1 MIRLDSLLKGQG
13 LVLEDWKIHLA
24 TGKDWNDP
32 LEWYFKGTFKRWQ
45 EGQTMRNFQCKM
57 VVSLI
62 HLDRDLWLF
71 VGVYEILG
79 VREAVRM
86 PYYYRTRL
94 IPGHEALIGR
104 VMVRFKRNFRASYLI
119 GERFVDRLEVAEI
132 LPYRMTVK
140 PFPGFNQIAIS
151 HGDLKTTIESGD
163 TSWRSALANVKGVYL
178 IVDAKTGR
186 MYVGS
191 ATGNK
196 GIWQRWCGYIE
207 TGHGGNKE
215 LKALLK
221 KRGPHYVRN
230 FRFTV
235 LEIADFHAT
244 DNDII
249 VREQHWK
256 NALLSRAH
264 GHNLN

>member
-1 MIRLDSLLKGQG
+1 
-13 LVLEDWKIHLA
+13 
-24 TGKDWNDP
+24 
-32 LEWYFKGTFKRWQ
+32 
-45 EGQTMRNFQCKM
+45 
-57 VVSLI
+57 
-62 HLDRDLWLF
+62 
-71 VGVYEILG
+71 
-79 VREAVRM
+79 M

-244 DNDII
+244 DHDILE
-249 VREQHWK
+249 REQHWK

>member
-1 MIRLDSLLKGQG
+1 MSPGVPRRKTGG
-13 LVLEDWKIHLA
+13 LPAESPAGLPQEYSSGGVL
-24 TGKDWNDP
+24 
-32 LEWYFKGTFKRWQ
+32 
-45 EGQTMRNFQCKM
+45 
-57 VVSLI
+57 V
-62 HLDRDLWLF
+62 
-71 VGVYEILG
+71 
-79 VREAVRM
+79 
-86 PYYYRTRL
+86 
-94 IPGHEALIGR
+94 
-104 VMVRFKRNFRASYLI
+104 
-119 GERFVDRLEVAEI
+119 
-132 LPYRMTVK
+132 
-140 PFPGFNQIAIS
+140 
-151 HGDLKTTIESGD
+151 
-163 TSWRSALANVKGVYL
+163 
-178 IVDAKTGR
+178 VDAKTGR

-256 NALLSRAH
+256 TALLSRAH